1 MNLILFRRHPVS
13 ITMDASKGG
22 RGTISGLVF
31 LTFLFLVGF
40 LLVVMGIPEK
50 LYPRLI
56 VYPSAELRT
65 LFYLPLGSL
74 VSVLFFLKRKKRAS
88 FMALVVTFGF
98 FYLHLSLIL
107 LKFNPERSMKTFS
120 ERILRRTGPEEELK
134 MAFFGF
140 NGLLYYTQKPSVEEI
155 KTMDRFSQVLPSP
168 QNVTVVIPLKYFD
181 VMKRELNLE
190 VGSIEQVRAGPY
202 DLVLFSNK

>member
-134 MAFFGF
+134 W
-140 NGLLYYTQKPSVEEI
+140 
-155 KTMDRFSQVLPSP
+155 
-168 QNVTVVIPLKYFD
+168 
-181 VMKRELNLE
+181 
-190 VGSIEQVRAGPY
+190 
-202 DLVLFSNK
+202 LFSGSTDCFTTLKSPLLKR